1 MNNRRTGKIA
11 RLPFAVRTTVN
22 EMIRDGAP
30 YVQIIAFI
38 GKITDGVEPVPT
50 DLNEQNLTNWKDG
63 GHQDWL
69 KEQARLED
77 MAAKREFAFQI
88 VKENDGSKLH
98 EANLH
103 LAASQIYE
111 VLTDFDPQRLKDLLD
126 EKPENYAD
134 VVNALGKLSKS
145 NVEMQKYKDAVAE
158 QKKKIIAITDAAVKT
173 GGVSAETREQIREAA
188 ALL

>member
-1 MNNRRTGKIA
+1 MSNRRTGKIA
-11 RLPFAVRTTVN
+11 RLPFDTRTVVN
-22 EMIRDGAP
+22 EMLRDGKP
-30 YVQIIAFI
+30 YSEIIFAI
-38 GKITDGVEPVPT
+38 GDSDV
-50 DLNEQNLTNWKDG
+50 NEQNLTNWKEG

-111 VLTDFDPQRLKDLLD
+111 VLTEFDPQRLKDLLD
-126 EKPENYAD
+126 ESPENYAH

-145 NVEMQKYKDAVAE
+145 NIEVQKYKDAVNAALKICADA
-158 QKKKIIAITDAAVKT
+158 KKSEGT
-173 GGVSAETREQIREAA
+173 GGLSADTIERIEKELK
-188 ALL
+188 LL

>member
-1 MNNRRTGKIA
+1 MTNRRTGKIA
-11 RLPFAVRTTVN
+11 RLPFDLRTEVN
-22 EMIRDGAP
+22 VMLRDNVP
-30 YVQIIAFI
+30 YADIIAFL
-38 GKITDGVEPVPT
+38 GTKGVAG
-50 DLNEQNLTNWKDG
+50 LFEQNLTNWKDG

-69 KEQARLED
+69 KEQERLED

-111 VLTDFDPQRLKDLLD
+111 VLTDFDPNRLKDLLA

-145 NVEMQKYKDAVAE
+145 NVELQKYKDNVAE
-158 QKKKIIAITDAAVKT
+158 QKKKILETVEAGAKT
-173 GGVSAETREQIREAA
+173 GGVSDEARRQIREAA

>member
-1 MNNRRTGKIA
+1 MSNRRTGKIA
-11 RLPFAVRTTVN
+11 RLPFEVRTRVN
-22 EMIRDGAP
+22 EMLRDGKT
-30 YVQIIAFI
+30 YQEIIDFAL
-38 GKITDGVEPVPT
+38 PA
-50 DLNEQNLTNWKDG
+50 DLNEQNLTNWKEG

-69 KEQARLED
+69 QEQERLAD

-111 VLTDFDPQRLKDLLD
+111 VLADFDPQRLKDLLD

-145 NVEMQKYKDAVAE
+145 NIEVQKYKDAVNAALKICADA
-158 QKKKIIAITDAAVKT
+158 KKADLS
-173 GGVSAETREQIREAA
+173 GGLSAETIEKIEKELK
-188 ALL
+188 LL

>member
-1 MNNRRTGKIA
+1 MSNRRTGKIA
-11 RLPFAVRTTVN
+11 RLPFETRTRVN
-22 EMIRDGAP
+22 EMLRDGLL
-30 YVQIIAFI
+30 YQTIA
-38 GKITDGVEPVPT
+38 DWLLEVEKVEI
-50 DLNEQNLTNWKDG
+50 NEQNLTNWKDG

-69 KEQARLED
+69 AEQARLED

-111 VLTDFDPQRLKDLLD
+111 VLADFDPQRLKDLLD

-145 NVEMQKYKDAVAE
+145 NVELQKYKDNVAE
-158 QKKKIIAITDAAVKT
+158 QKKKILETVEAGAKT
-173 GGVSAETREQIREAA
+173 GGVSEEARTLIREAA